1 MDQDYSPLVIYGGN
15 TRQISENYM
24 STFINVNNFLYLVS
38 GCFTDSHMECQGRCP
53 IKKTVLKLLING
65 WTPGRFKEIYT
76 LDVFHSYPS
85 SDNLM
90 LIDHL

>member
-1 MDQDYSPLVIYGGN
+1 
-15 TRQISENYM
+15 
-24 STFINVNNFLYLVS
+24 
-38 GCFTDSHMECQGRCP
+38 MECQGRCP